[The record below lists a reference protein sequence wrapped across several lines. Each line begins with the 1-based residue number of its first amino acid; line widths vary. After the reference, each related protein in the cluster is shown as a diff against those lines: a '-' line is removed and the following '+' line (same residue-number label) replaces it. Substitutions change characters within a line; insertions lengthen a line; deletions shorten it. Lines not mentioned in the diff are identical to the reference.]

1 MTRIYPHFIVAK
13 FGGTS
18 VADFDAMNRSAS
30 IVLADPNVRLVVLS
44 ASAGVTNL
52 LVELSEGLESR
63 QQLDKL
69 ETLRT
74 IQYNIISRLKQPT
87 VISKEIDN
95 LLDNI
100 GHLAQTAATS
110 PSAALSDELVSHGEL
125 MSSLLFTEVLRE
137 REAEASWFDARSVI
151 RTDDTYGCAAPDI
164 DALATLA
171 KTHLRPR
178 LEQAIMITQG
188 FIGRDAQGHTTTLGR
203 GGSDYTASLLGE
215 ALNAGRVDIW
225 TDVAGIYTTDPR
237 IAPNAKR
244 IDRISFSEASDMAAY
259 GAKVL
264 HPATLLPAM
273 RKNIPVFV
281 GSSKNTAAGGTL
293 VCSTTENPPRYRA
306 LAVRRKQT
314 LLRLHSLDA
323 QPSCHFLA
331 QMFALLAR
339 HSVAADLVT
348 TSENSIALALDSTHA
363 TSGED
368 HTLTT
373 SLFTEL
379 SSHCRVEVET
389 GLALVTLVGNQ
400 LTQASGVFKD
410 VFAWLEE
417 HAVRM
422 VCHGASSNNLCFL
435 LPADEADSAIKA
447 LHLQLFE
454 S

>member
-171 KTHLRPR
+171 ETHLRPR

-306 LAVRRKQT
+306 VAVRRKQT

-331 QMFALLAR
+331 QMFVLLAR

>member
-52 LVELSEGLESR
+52 LVELSEGLESH
-63 QQLDKL
+63 QQLDKI

-74 IQYNIISRLKQPT
+74 IQYNIISRLKQPA

-95 LLDNI
+95 LLENI
-100 GHLAQTAATS
+100 SRLAQTAATS
-110 PSAALSDELVSHGEL
+110 PSTALSDELVSHGEL

-137 REAEASWFDARSVI
+137 REAQVSWFDARSVI
-151 RTDDTYGCAAPDI
+151 RTDANYGCAEPDV
-164 DALATLA
+164 DALAELA
-171 KTHLRPR
+171 ETHLRPR

-188 FIGRDAQGHTTTLGR
+188 FIGRDASGHTTTLGR

-215 ALNAGRVDIW
+215 ALHAGRVDIW

-237 IAPNAKR
+237 IAPNARR
-244 IDRISFSEASDMAAY
+244 IDRLSFSEASDMAAY

-264 HPATLLPAM
+264 HPATLMPAM

-293 VCSTTENPPRYRA
+293 VCSTTDNPPRYRA
-306 LAVRRKQT
+306 VAVRRKQT

-331 QMFALLAR
+331 QMFSLLAR

>member
-164 DALATLA
+164 NALATLA
-171 KTHLRPR
+171 ETHLRPR

-306 LAVRRKQT
+306 VAVRRKQT

-379 SSHCRVEVET
+379 SSRCRVEVET

-447 LHLQLFE
+447 LHRQLFE